1 MVFVLQV
8 IGHKISLSRGLSRPS
23 DGHSWSHTAN
33 LAKKP
38 ITSSI
43 NIEQHSLESISQSRW
58 SDTLPATPDL
68 LFQLNATFWDIQT
81 KTNTLTMSWLQECT
95 VEVSL
100 KSVNLYFTLSFFDKL
115 SNHFWTFEAGRGLC
129 MQSAARTKVKRA
141 KNKAQLETMDSLIN
155 CWLMPKSLSKFGN
168 N

>member
-1 MVFVLQV
+1 MIFVLQV

-58 SDTLPATPDL
+58 SDTFPATPDL

-81 KTNTLTMSWLQECT
+81 KTNTLTLSWLQECT

-115 SNHFWTFEAGRGLC
+115 SNHFWMFEAGRGLFYAIC
-129 MQSAARTKVKRA
+129 CSNKSEESKKQDSTWNNGFSDQLLTDA
-141 KNKAQLETMDSLIN
+141 KESQ
-155 CWLMPKSLSKFGN
+155 
-168 N
+168 

>member
-1 MVFVLQV
+1 MIFVLQV

-38 ITSSI
+38 ITSSL

-68 LFQLNATFWDIQT
+68 LFKLNATFWDN
-81 KTNTLTMSWLQECT
+81 TNKDKYAHNVLIAGVHSWSQ
-95 VEVSL
+95 
-100 KSVNLYFTLSFFDKL
+100 SFFFYSFIFCWIKQPFLDIL
-115 SNHFWTFEAGRGLC
+115 GRMGALYAICCSNKSKESRKQGSTWNNGFSDQLLTD
-129 MQSAARTKVKRA
+129 A
-141 KNKAQLETMDSLIN
+141 KESQ
-155 CWLMPKSLSKFGN
+155 
-168 N
+168 